1 MGDFHDFH
9 SFNGGE
15 CELVMAWVDGIS
27 QNTLSDHFRYGLRL
41 RSEERTKLPLSTGFP
56 AHVCPWMFEGG
67 SRLST
72 VGWSAHACHKTF
84 ESGSSTPSGL
94 RSRSPKALEPFQAW
108 GFGKLI
114 YVSGDECCS
123 SKGDVHFLLPLR
135 F

>member
-1 MGDFHDFH
+1 M
-9 SFNGGE
+9 
-15 CELVMAWVDGIS
+15 
-27 QNTLSDHFRYGLRL
+27 
-41 RSEERTKLPLSTGFP
+41 P
-56 AHVCPWMFEGG
+56 EGG
-67 SRLST
+67 SRLSIA
-72 VGWSAHACHKTF
+72 GWLALACHETL

-123 SKGDVHFLLPLR
+123 SKGGVHFLLPLR